1 MAEYHLP
8 AGPAELLETARQTIG
23 KYLGGEHH
31 LCLGGG
37 TALAARWG
45 HRHSTDVDLFV
56 TPGAFKGLFENRDA
70 FRRELYAMVAE
81 PASIHVNEGFAK
93 ILVGKAGQ
101 EISIDTSEPRTDD
114 PRSDDTVRGTNIPLE
129 TNGEILA
136 KKIRY
141 RMLGNAEIVPRDL
154 YDIAVSR
161 RLDPGALKTALEGI
175 DTPQLED
182 INNELHYLRPDFMGH
197 GQQKRLIR
205 PVYPEDAADAVAIV
219 RRQFRQEID
228 SRTPR
233 PYRPP
238 PAWER

>member
-1 MAEYHLP
+1 MRRRIGRGVGERWP
-8 AGPAELLETARQTIG
+8 NTIFPKVRPELLETARQTIG

-56 TPGAFKGLFENRDA
+56 TPRAFKGLFENRDA

-93 ILVGKAGQ
+93 ILVGKAGE

-141 RMLGNAEIVPRDL
+141 RMLG
-154 YDIAVSR
+154 
-161 RLDPGALKTALEGI
+161 
-175 DTPQLED
+175 
-182 INNELHYLRPDFMGH
+182 
-197 GQQKRLIR
+197 KRGNR
-205 PVYPEDAADAVAIV
+205 SA
-219 RRQFRQEID
+219 
-228 SRTPR
+228 
-233 PYRPP
+233 
-238 PAWER
+238 

>member
-8 AGPAELLETARQTIG
+8 EGPAELLETARRTIG

-31 LCLGGG
+31 LRLGGG

-56 TPGAFKGLFENRDA
+56 TPKAFKGLFENRDA
-70 FRRELYAMVAE
+70 FRRELYAMVAQ
-81 PASIHVNEGFAK
+81 PAS
-93 ILVGKAGQ
+93 
-101 EISIDTSEPRTDD
+101 
-114 PRSDDTVRGTNIPLE
+114 
-129 TNGEILA
+129 ILA

-141 RMLGNAEIVPRDL
+141 RMLGNAEILPRDL

-161 RLDPGALKTALEGI
+161 HLDPGALKTALEGI

-197 GQQKRLIR
+197 GRQRLIR

-219 RRQFRQEID
+219 RRQFQQEID